1 MNGGRGSDITVVLH
15 DVPVPACALEAPS
28 LAVRDN
34 TTNNRTAHDPQPGPQ
49 RPTFLHRHVAQF
61 LPVRSRRQQHMPA
74 RNGRVVQEG
83 EDVAG
88 GEEEVG
94 FRWRG

>member
-1 MNGGRGSDITVVLH
+1 VNGGRGSDITVVLH
-15 DVPVPACALEAPS
+15 DVPIPACALEAPF
-28 LAVRDN
+28 LDVRDN
-34 TTNNRTAHDPQPGPQ
+34 TTNNSPTHNPQPGPQ

-61 LPVRSRRQQHMPA
+61 LPMHSCGQQHVPA
-74 RNGRVVQEG
+74 RNGRMVEEG
-83 EDVAG
+83 EDMAG